1 MPNTAYGAE
10 QARRQEAR
18 SSDFRVAEVRVPNG
32 QPFGAVHKRSSKSKT
47 FLLALLVVCFNS
59 LGNLALA
66 LGLKASEAVGWN
78 PAAYIRVMV
87 NPFVAG
93 GIILLILWML
103 TRMALMSWADLSFTL
118 PLMAVGYIMAAVLGK
133 FVLHEVVTVR
143 QWIGTAF
150 IFGGIALV
158 GSTTHRTHVEER
170 P

>member
-1 MPNTAYGAE
+1 MPETAYGAE
-10 QARRQEAR
+10 RAAKRGSLRVQAG
-18 SSDFRVAEVRVPNG
+18 SDGAGFKDLRVIAGPRP
-32 QPFGAVHKRSSKSKT
+32 ASKAKT
-47 FLLALLVVCFNS
+47 MLLALLVVVFNS
-59 LGNLALA
+59 VGNLALA
-66 LGLKASEAVGWN
+66 WGLKASETVGWN
-78 PAAYIRVMV
+78 PAGYIRVMV

-93 GIILLILWML
+93 GIVLLILWML

-158 GSTTHRTHVEER
+158 GSTTHRTHER
-170 P
+170 ELT